1 LGAFDFLASARPG
14 PDRRELTLELKPGVT
29 VRQHVFPGRILVL
42 DLMPAP
48 SSEQVEVR
56 TGLQDGFARI
66 VLHWPVPI
74 TFHALT
80 TDQQVN
86 IRFDRPA
93 DLNAGK
99 PVARLGHG
107 SRTRAQ
113 AAATGAARS
122 GSSCNLA

>member
-1 LGAFDFLASARPG
+1 
-14 PDRRELTLELKPGVT
+14 
-29 VRQHVFPGRILVL
+29 
-42 DLMPAP
+42 MPTP